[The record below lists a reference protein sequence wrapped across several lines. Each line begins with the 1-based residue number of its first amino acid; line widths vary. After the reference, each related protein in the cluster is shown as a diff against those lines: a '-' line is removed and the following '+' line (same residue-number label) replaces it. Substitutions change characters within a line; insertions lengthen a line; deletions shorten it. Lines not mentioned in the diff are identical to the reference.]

1 MTKEEEQD
9 EKDPFLSFRTEQ
21 LSLFVISTIPPHP
34 QNRGGGGGEI
44 YRSLPR
50 PKGSGSRWQKNIKS
64 RKVCQILFSVL

>member
-34 QNRGGGGGEI
+34 QNRGGGEEKSI
-44 YRSLPR
+44 DLSPD
-50 PKGSGSRWQKNIKS
+50 PKGRDRDDKKI
-64 RKVCQILFSVL
+64 

>member
-21 LSLFVISTIPPHP
+21 LFLFVISTIPPHP

-44 YRSLPR
+44 YRRGLIYQTLMH
-50 PKGSGSRWQKNIKS
+50 KID
-64 RKVCQILFSVL
+64 KVDKEIE